1 MADKSIETSVDRLV
15 AYLKK
20 NGETEVS
27 LLSANLGIGEDTMT
41 DLVKILEKANIV
53 KITYK
58 LGKMYVT
65 PADSTSK
72 SADVVEAQKRV
83 EEVKKADLVADVS
96 AQDAVLNRVTKQIDE
111 YSKSMKGIEELFK
124 TKNKQ
129 MYDSIKRISDIER
142 RVEKAYKRIDAR
154 RTELEKLQAV
164 IDASLADINKYS
176 ESVNKFSLDS
186 SGANAMIQ
194 DIRNEISIFREG
206 LNAFNKANEK
216 SIEEYRKLSKAQS
229 DKILLKIEE
238 LSELAKLQAQQIQSV
253 QEQSSKYYKDSRL
266 SGQRAAKRAEHF
278 VDEITRYRNEI
289 DAITKASEAD
299 FNFIKKNIA
308 DIKVKVG
315 KGATLASSVGEVQA
329 DLDTIKE
336 EQNALNKELSSILDG
351 IRALSPKM
359 ADAKRDEMMLKFEA
373 RARKAKELLETM
385 KAHSEELTKKVEE
398 LGK

>member
-15 AYLKK
+15 SYLKK

-27 LLSANLGIGEDTMT
+27 FLSANLGIGEDTMT

-65 PADSTSK
+65 PATSTSK

-83 EEVKKADLVADVS
+83 DEVKKADVVADVS
-96 AQDAVLNRVTKQIDE
+96 AQDAVLTRITRQIDD
-111 YSKSMKGIEELFK
+111 YSKSMKGIEEIFK

-129 MYDSIKRISDIER
+129 MYDSIRRISDIER

-164 IDASLADINKYS
+164 IDASLSDINKYS

-206 LNAFNKANEK
+206 LNTFNKTSEK
-216 SIEEYRKLSKAQS
+216 SIDEYRKSSKEQS

-238 LSELAKLQAQQIQSV
+238 LSELAKLQAQQISSV

-266 SGQRAAKRAEHF
+266 SGQRAAKRAERF
-278 VDEITRYRNEI
+278 VDEINRYRNEI

-299 FNFIKKNIA
+299 FGFIKKNIS

-315 KGATLASSVGEVQA
+315 KGASLASSVGEVQA
-329 DLDTIKE
+329 DIDTIKE
-336 EQNALNKELSSILDG
+336 EQQALNKEISGILEG
-351 IRALSPKM
+351 IRAMSSKM
-359 ADAKRDEMMLKFEA
+359 SDEKKDEAMLKFEA
-373 RARKAKELLETM
+373 RARKAKELLSAMT
-385 KAHSEELTKKVEE
+385 AHSDELTKKVEG